1 MNKRTADIDS
11 KRGNGESISA
21 LLLWPFFQSGHFQLI
36 PSDKKVDICIPS
48 CYIGYTEVYLTE
60 RKERYSYDKCQFIGW
75 RMENYECALGKGGG
89 ATITELTADLQGKTG
104 WDKHIIITM
113 LNRMTKKG
121 AVSYRIVGRAK
132 QFYPVVSRKEVSIRE
147 TRGFLDKVYRG
158 SIGMMVNAMV
168 TNKALTQEEIEEL
181 YKILEQ
187 AEKDDEGKKGSS
199 S

>member
-1 MNKRTADIDS
+1 MTNVNLSDGEWKIMNV
-11 KRGNGESISA
+11 
-21 LLLWPFFQSGHFQLI
+21 LW
-36 PSDKKVDICIPS
+36 
-48 CYIGYTEVYLTE
+48 E
-60 RKERYSYDKCQFIGW
+60 
-75 RMENYECALGKGGG
+75 KGA

-121 AVSYRIVGRAK
+121 AVSYKIVGRAK
-132 QFYPVVSRKEVSIRE
+132 QFYPIVSRNEVSIRE

-168 TNKALTQEEIEEL
+168 EDRALTQEDIAEL

-187 AEKDDEGKKGSS
+187 AEKAETEKKGRLL
-199 S
+199 

>member
-1 MNKRTADIDS
+1 MTNVSLSDGEWKIMNV
-11 KRGNGESISA
+11 
-21 LLLWPFFQSGHFQLI
+21 LW
-36 PSDKKVDICIPS
+36 
-48 CYIGYTEVYLTE
+48 E
-60 RKERYSYDKCQFIGW
+60 KE
-75 RMENYECALGKGGG
+75 EG